1 MRNVGKY
8 VMLCYVTISIFHYT
22 CVFPTLMP
30 FLIAEV
36 GLTSCAVCTIQL
48 CCVYNT
54 VVLCVQYS
62 CAVCTVQL
70 CCVYSTERALKRP
83 HQPFSQQG

>member
-48 CCVYNT
+48 CCVYST
-54 VVLCVQYS
+54 VVLCVQYRKGPQET
-62 CAVCTVQL
+62 A
-70 CCVYSTERALKRP
+70 STILTTRVN
-83 HQPFSQQG
+83 